1 MRRPSRRQ
9 LVLTLDHG
17 KELVPALPGSTELVQ
32 ALADLLLEALGE
44 DAHEESN
51 ASGGCD
57 ESQDHA

>member
-9 LVLTLDHG
+9 LVLAFDHG
-17 KELVPALPGSTELVQ
+17 KELVPTLPRSTELVQ

-44 DAHEESN
+44 EARDDTN
-51 ASGGCD
+51 AGGGCD